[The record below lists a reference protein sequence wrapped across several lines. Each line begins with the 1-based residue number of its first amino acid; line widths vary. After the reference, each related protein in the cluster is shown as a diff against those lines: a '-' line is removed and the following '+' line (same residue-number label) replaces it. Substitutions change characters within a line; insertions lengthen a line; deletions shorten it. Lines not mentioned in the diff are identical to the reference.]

1 VSTPGFLGREGP
13 VAARIAVGVPLGIVA
28 ALVVGEI
35 AGWQYAP
42 AVGWITTATV
52 WLVWTWAVIRPLDPQ
67 ATASHAT
74 REDPTQR
81 MTHILVMSASIASL
95 AGVAYLLIAGSG
107 KGAEAIA
114 SAVIG
119 VGSVAAAW
127 FAVHTLFT
135 LRYARLYYLDPA
147 GGIEF
152 HQHEPPRYIDFAYVA
167 FTIGM
172 TYQVSD
178 TDLRMPRIRAT
189 ALRQA
194 MVSYML
200 GAVILAIVVNLVAG
214 LSHSGS

>member
-1 VSTPGFLGREGP
+1 MGKPGFLGREGP
-13 VAARIAVGVPLGIVA
+13 VAARMAIAVPAGA
-28 ALVVGEI
+28 AAAAVVGELVD
-35 AGWQYAP
+35 WRYAP
-42 AVGWITTATV
+42 AVGWIAAAVV
-52 WLVWTWAVIRPLDPQ
+52 WLVWTWAVIRPMDPQ

-81 MTHILVMSASIASL
+81 MTHIIVLSASIASL

-107 KGAEAIA
+107 KGAQAIA
-114 SAVIG
+114 AAV
-119 VGSVAAAW
+119 VGAASVAAAW

-135 LRYARLYYLDPA
+135 VRYARLFYLEPA

-152 HQHEPPRYIDFAYVA
+152 HQHQSPTYIDFAYVA

-178 TDLRMPRIRAT
+178 TDLKIPAIRRT
-189 ALRQA
+189 ALRHA

-200 GAVILAIVVNLVAG
+200 GAVVLAVAVNLVAG
-214 LSHSGS
+214 LSHPGG